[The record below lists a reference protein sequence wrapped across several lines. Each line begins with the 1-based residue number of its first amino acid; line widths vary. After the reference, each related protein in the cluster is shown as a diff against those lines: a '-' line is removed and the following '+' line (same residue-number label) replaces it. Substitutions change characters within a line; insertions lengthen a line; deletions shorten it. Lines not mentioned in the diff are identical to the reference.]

1 MLQAFVS
8 HMFLVLVP
16 CSTDPKNNTC
26 KLGTYPAYMHAMN
39 NTSKT
44 TAQVAT
50 AVGVSKDTL
59 LRWMRQG
66 LIKEPKRDKRG
77 WRLFSSVEV
86 SSIRDYAQ
94 GHPIEA
100 RSVRE
105 SATAYATAEAAHALP
120 HLAPDNLDD
129 GSFNVH
135 VLSGIYRRAHDLM
148 RNLDGL
154 QPQEA
159 FDELLK
165 YISLKEAIE
174 KHGIDQSS
182 PFTLTGGD
190 VLSSVQTEQATKL
203 RRIFSE
209 HFQEMGQGA
218 AELWKDARFRL
229 SDKCL
234 IGLHDLFQPLQ
245 FSRIPFD
252 LRSAALREFLAA
264 HTRKALGIFL
274 TPDDV
279 ARMMVEFVSPR
290 PGDKVCDPACGT
302 ATFLIEVLKH
312 WQKLNATAYDSKKS
326 DFTVFGI
333 DKNPR
338 MLLLAD
344 LNLHHTR
351 RCIFR
356 SQLADSLAKGTIKQN
371 TCDAIFTNPP
381 FGVNLDDKGMDLSV
395 YESARML
402 ASGGARRVPSEVLFL
417 ELCLRSLTPGGTLAI
432 VLPRSVVTNGS
443 LDAARRAF
451 DQYGYVQAVVS
462 LPSETFQA
470 TGTQTTTV
478 VLFARKYSLDED
490 RKATVRI
497 CVSNVSNVGY
507 DATGRKREGNQLVTL
522 AEQLAESIAS
532 QKDVGTCSL
541 TVAVPK
547 SATFSSLPEMLAKR
561 VARGKTVCLSEIL
574 TSVTCGRTPPRASYT
589 PDGLFVVKVG
599 NLTGNGIDWSPRDRN
614 FVDPSV
620 YRVNSNGEHYLR
632 TGDILLTAAAHS
644 PVYIAKKVDI
654 VTVIPPDVG
663 SKASFVGEV
672 MLLRVDAKK
681 VDPFVLLAYLRLPSV
696 TKEIQAMI
704 RGQTAHLYPDDVLN
718 LTVDERVVKPDH
730 TLRKLADLA
739 RQEGEKFAE
748 LNTIMFKQTALAA
761 ELDAK

>member
-1 MLQAFVS
+1 MQ
-8 HMFLVLVP
+8 
-16 CSTDPKNNTC
+16 
-26 KLGTYPAYMHAMN
+26 AMN
-39 NTSKT
+39 TTSKT

-66 LIKEPKRDKRG
+66 LIKEPKRDRRG
-77 WRLFSSVEV
+77 WRLFSSAEV

-105 SATAYATAEAAHALP
+105 SALAYATTEAVHAMP
-120 HLAPDNLDD
+120 RLAADDTDD
-129 GSFNVH
+129 GTFNVH

-165 YISLKEAIE
+165 YISLKETIE
-174 KHGIDQSS
+174 KHGLDQSS
-182 PFTLTGGD
+182 PFTLSGGD
-190 VLSSVQTEQATKL
+190 TLSSVQTEQASKL

-209 HFQEMGQGA
+209 RFQEMGQGA

-279 ARMMVEFVSPR
+279 ARMMVEFVAPR

-312 WQKLNATAYDSKKS
+312 WQKVNATAYDAKKS
-326 DFTVFGI
+326 EFTVFGI

-344 LNLHHTR
+344 LNLHHSR

-381 FGVNLDDKGMDLSV
+381 FGVNLDDKDIDTSV
-395 YESARML
+395 YATARML
-402 ASGGARRVPSEVLFL
+402 ASGEARRVPSEVLFV
-417 ELCLRSLTPGGTLAI
+417 ELCLRSLSPGGTLAI

-443 LDAARRAF
+443 LDVARRAF
-451 DQYGYVQAVVS
+451 DQYGYVKAVVS

-478 VLFARKYSLDED
+478 VLFARKYVEDED

-507 DATGRKREGNQLVTL
+507 DSTGRRREGSQLNDLAKHL
-522 AEQLAESIAS
+522 AECISS
-532 QKDVGTCSL
+532 QKDVAACSL
-541 TVAVPK
+541 TVGVPK
-547 SATFSSLPEMLAKR
+547 SETFSRLPELLAKR
-561 VARGKTVCLSEIL
+561 VSRSKTVRLGDIL
-574 TSVTCGRTPPRASYT
+574 TIATCGRTPPRASYT
-589 PDGLFVVKVG
+589 PEGLFVVKVG

-614 FVDPSV
+614 FVDPSA
-620 YRVNSNGEHYLR
+620 YRVNNNGERYLR
-632 TGDILLTAAAHS
+632 KGDILLTAAAHS

-654 VTVIPPDVG
+654 VTAIPPEVG
-663 SKASFVGEV
+663 GKASFVGEV
-672 MLLRVDAKK
+672 MLLRVDAEKA
-681 VDPFVLLAYLRLPSV
+681 DPFVLLAYLRLPSV
-696 TKEIQAMI
+696 MQEIQAMI

-718 LTVDERVVKPDH
+718 LLVDERVMKPDQ
-730 TLRKLADLA
+730 TLKKLADLA
-739 RQEGEKFAE
+739 QQEADKFAE
-748 LNTIMFKQTALAA
+748 LNTIMFRQATLAA
-761 ELDAK
+761 ELTDD

>member
-1 MLQAFVS
+1 MRV
-8 HMFLVLVP
+8 MR
-16 CSTDPKNNTC
+16 TKT
-26 KLGTYPAYMHAMN
+26 
-39 NTSKT
+39 KT
-44 TAQVAT
+44 TAEVAVST
-50 AVGVSKDTL
+50 GVSKDTI
-59 LRWMRQG
+59 LRWLRQG
-66 LIKEPKRDKRG
+66 LINEPKRDKRG
-77 WRLFSSVEV
+77 WRVFSASEASAILDYVENHV
-86 SSIRDYAQ
+86 SP
-94 GHPIEA
+94 GKK
-100 RSVRE
+100 VRE
-105 SATAYATAEAAHALP
+105 SRLAYAAIAAPLA
-120 HLAPDNLDD
+120 APDEHPDELDHV
-129 GSFNVH
+129 SFNVH

-148 RNLDGL
+148 RNIDGL

-165 YISLKEAIE
+165 YISLKETIE
-174 KHGIDQSS
+174 KHGLNPSS
-182 PFTLTGGD
+182 PFTLMGD
-190 VLSSVQTEQATKL
+190 DGLSSVQAEQAGKL
-203 RRIFSE
+203 RKIFAD

-218 AELWKDARFRL
+218 AALWKDAQFRL

-234 IGLHDLFQPLQ
+234 IQLHDLFQPLQ
-245 FSRIPFD
+245 FSSIPFD

-274 TPDDV
+274 TPDEV
-279 ARMMVEFVSPR
+279 ARMMVEFVSPH

-312 WQKLNATAYDSKKS
+312 WQRQNATAYDAKKT
-326 DFTVFGI
+326 DYTVFGI

-351 RCIFR
+351 RCVFR
-356 SQLADSLAKGTIKQN
+356 SRLADSLAKGTIKQN

-381 FGVNLDDKGMDLSV
+381 FGVNLDDKSINLSL

-402 ASGGARRVPSEVLFL
+402 ALGGLRRVPSEVLFL
-417 ELCLRSLTPGGTLAI
+417 ELCLRSLSPGGTLAI

-451 DQYGYVQAVVS
+451 DQYGYVQAIVS

-478 VLFARKYSLDED
+478 VLFARKYAESED

-497 CVSNVSNVGY
+497 CVANVSNVGY
-507 DATGRKREGNQLVTL
+507 DTTGRRRDGNQLNDL
-522 AEQLAESIAS
+522 AKHLAATISS
-532 QKDVGTCSL
+532 QKDVATCSL
-541 TVAVPK
+541 TVAVSK
-547 SATFSSLPEMLAKR
+547 SETFSRLPELLAKR
-561 VARGKTVCLSEIL
+561 VARNKTVCLSEIL
-574 TSVTCGRTPPRASYT
+574 KIVTCGRTPPRASYT
-589 PDGLFVVKVG
+589 PEGLFVVKVG

-620 YRVNSNGEHYLR
+620 YRVNSNGERYLR

-654 VTVIPPDVG
+654 VTAIPPEVG

-672 MLLRVDAKK
+672 MLLRVDEEK

-696 TKEIQAMI
+696 MKEIQAMI

-718 LTVDERVVKPDH
+718 LTVDERVVKPDQ
-730 TLRKLADLA
+730 TLKKLADLA
-739 RQEGEKFAE
+739 RQEADKFAE
-748 LNTIMFKQTALAA
+748 LNKIMFRKTTLAA
-761 ELDAK
+761 ELDND